1 MTRVCGALM
10 LVGVV
15 VSTVN
20 AAAQQSG
27 GAQKELW
34 LVVAKQQPG
43 ITLYDAR
50 TDEVICKAKTG
61 ISPHEAAFSLDGRVA
76 YVPVYGNAN
85 VGQPGTDEHALH
97 FISTSDCRELAVM
110 DTGEHT
116 RPHAIAVGRS
126 GLAYVT
132 SENKQSIA
140 IIDPKTRTVVGSVPT
155 GSPFTHFLAVTA
167 DEKQAFT
174 SNVGSKTI
182 SVLDLSSR
190 TMAKSLETGT
200 NNQRMAISPNQRWF
214 ASQLGQERKVN
225 VYRVTDAGL
234 DFSVPVDGSPFV
246 GRFSADNKYLL
257 RDGVGWGRRHRSSR
271 RRRRHGAA
279 PRPAAAV
286 RGPSRTASLENRH
299 RQPLRCRN
307 LDRRPRVGDWR
318 TRDQSR
324 QWSHL
329 CQCAHEQPG
338 QRARSRQLE
347 AGQTARD
354 RADTGRHLLRYGS
367 LSGAPRRVGPS
378 ASQVVREDREAR
390 SGRCHAL
397 AASHPIARGEIVV
410 QRDCMVVID
419 VARGK
424 EHGGSVTAQPVG
436 KRPDFIGLGVQF
448 ADEAP
453 LELVPA

>member
-10 LVGVV
+10 LMGVV
-15 VSTVN
+15 VSNMN

-246 GRFSADNKYLL
+246 GRFSADNKYYFVM
-257 RDGVGWGRRHRSSR
+257 GSAG
-271 RRRRHGAA
+271 GAA
-279 PRPAAAV
+279 TVPAAAA
-286 RGPSRTASLENRH
+286 GGTAPPPA
-299 RQPLRCRN
+299 QP
-307 LDRRPRVGDWR
+307 P
-318 TRDQSR
+318 
-324 QWSHL
+324 
-329 CQCAHEQPG
+329 
-338 QRARSRQLE
+338 
-347 AGQTARD
+347 
-354 RADTGRHLLRYGS
+354 
-367 LSGAPRRVGPS
+367 PS
-378 ASQVVREDREAR
+378 AGPPGLRVWKIDIANRSVVATSIDALGSGTGGLAINPVNGRIYVSALTSNQVSVLDPDSLKLVKQLATEPTPDGIYFGTVR
-390 SGRCHAL
+390 
-397 AASHPIARGEIVV
+397 
-410 QRDCMVVID
+410 
-419 VARGK
+419 
-424 EHGGSVTAQPVG
+424 
-436 KRPDFIGLGVQF
+436 
-448 ADEAP
+448 
-453 LELVPA
+453 